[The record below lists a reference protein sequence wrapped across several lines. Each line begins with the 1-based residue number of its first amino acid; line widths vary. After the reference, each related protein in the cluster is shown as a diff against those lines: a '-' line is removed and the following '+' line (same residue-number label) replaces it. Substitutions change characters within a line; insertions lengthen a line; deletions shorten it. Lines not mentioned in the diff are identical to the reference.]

1 MDALRQIATTSL
13 FIEEEQRNSYHKV
26 PTIHE
31 PDKQLGIDV
40 FELKFTILMTSI
52 YCSILESPLELKK
65 FDTLKVD
72 TLNVI
77 DIMSLTDEETDREIH
92 QIDINQEII
101 IPKIKP
107 TSLFSDVDD
116 EDQVD
121 SQEQQ
126 RQNKL
131 KRQRTSVNQNRRD
144 YDTLLMETSL
154 IIIDPQMSPPPV
166 PPFSPPPLTPDSP
179 HPPHLNPNVVTSN
192 NVPST
197 LALSLPI
204 NSTIS
209 TSHTTRAEASTSHVH
224 KHHHKHSHHKHSHH
238 HQLKDGAKH
247 PPTESEIVLS
257 PAKLQ

>member
-1 MDALRQIATTSL
+1 
-13 FIEEEQRNSYHKV
+13 
-26 PTIHE
+26 
-31 PDKQLGIDV
+31 
-40 FELKFTILMTSI
+40 
-52 YCSILESPLELKK
+52 
-65 FDTLKVD
+65 
-72 TLNVI
+72 
-77 DIMSLTDEETDREIH
+77 MSLTDEETDREIH

-121 SQEQQ
+121 SPEQQ

-179 HPPHLNPNVVTSN
+179 HPPHLHPNIVTS

-204 NSTIS
+204 NSTSS

-238 HQLKDGAKH
+238 HQLKDGAKQ